1 VVNGIYRE
9 PVALIGHGGF
19 KRGGERVTDSLYP
32 LTKKLLLNRFHRTVV
47 SAIILSLMRDVKV
60 GRLTIGP
67 KSPLVLLCGPCVIE
81 GEEFTLQTASF
92 LKDLFDKLGLG
103 LVFKA
108 SYDKANR
115 SSVHGFRGVG
125 IDEGLRIM
133 EKVKNEFDVPVVT
146 DIHTV
151 EEAKMAAEVID
162 ILQIPAFLSRQT
174 DLIVAAAQTGRVVEV
189 KKGQFM
195 APWDMEQVV
204 HKVSSQNNDNLL
216 LVDRGTTF
224 GYNNLVS
231 DFRSIPIMQKLGYPV
246 GFDATHS
253 VQLPGGN
260 GTSSGGQREF
270 IPYLA
275 KAALAVGANFLFMEA
290 HPNPQEAKSDKASQ
304 IPFSELPSLLMQ
316 LKRLYEHVQ
325 EEIEM
330 HVSA

>member
-1 VVNGIYRE
+1 
-9 PVALIGHGGF
+9 
-19 KRGGERVTDSLYP
+19 
-32 LTKKLLLNRFHRTVV
+32 
-47 SAIILSLMRDVKV
+47 MRNVKV
-60 GRLTIGP
+60 GRLTIG
-67 KSPLVLLCGPCVIE
+67 KGSPLTILCGPCVIE
-81 GEEFTLQTASF
+81 GEDFTLQTASF
-92 LKDLFDKLGLG
+92 LKEIFDELGIG

-115 SSVHGFRGVG
+115 SSVNGFRGVG
-125 IDEGLRIM
+125 LDEGLRIL
-133 EKVKNEFDVPVVT
+133 ERVKKEFDVPVVT

-151 EEAKMAAEVID
+151 EEAKAAADVID

-204 HKVSSQNNDNLL
+204 HKVTSQENENLL

-275 KAALAVGANFLFMEA
+275 KAAIAVGANFLFMEA
-290 HPNPQEAKSDKASQ
+290 HPNPNEAKSDKASQ
-304 IPFSELPSLLMQ
+304 IPFAELPTLLLE
-316 LKRLYEHVQ
+316 LKRLYEHMQ
-325 EEIEM
+325 EEASV
-330 HVSA
+330 HVLA